1 MKCQEYANS
10 NTRKGWII
18 PITQLLI
25 QIYSFWLEFVFLTQ
39 LQQWSGSEYEWN
51 FTNWEGGTWKP
62 ISMHLEETFF
72 SDKFVFWSLE
82 FTPPMINDRTKIEFV
97 FELATRH
104 DFNYVSICLGIC
116 LNLDLFSFYPSWYT
130 S

>member
-1 MKCQEYANS
+1 MPRICEQQYKKRLNHSYHTIINS
-10 NTRKGWII
+10 NLFLLTWICFFNT
-18 PITQLLI
+18 ITTMI
-25 QIYSFWLEFVFLTQ
+25 REWIRMKF
-39 LQQWSGSEYEWN
+39 YELRGRDLKTYIN
-51 FTNWEGGTWKP
+51 A
-62 ISMHLEETFF
+62 LEETFF

-82 FTPPMINDRTKIEFV
+82 FTPPMINDKTKIEFV